1 MKKLLLCI
9 FLVLMFCNTGFAEE
23 NAEMIGYKEKKL
35 DYNFECL
42 SLDKKNKKL
51 FGFKIYSN
59 PNKISGLDGKDEI
72 LFKVPYFN
80 KLYGLPTSL
89 VIAVDINGEEFRVT
103 LTDQIIGQVNNL
115 KTLYNTTYEDPESF
129 EQVSAEISSIIQ
141 EISNSVEP
149 KPDDGH
155 LDNLIQQ
162 VIKIVDDRAHEENM
176 QSKDSP
182 SSKKVKK
189 RNKKTKSKK

>member
-1 MKKLLLCI
+1 
-9 FLVLMFCNTGFAEE
+9 
-23 NAEMIGYKEKKL
+23 MITKE
-35 DYNFECL
+35 
-42 SLDKKNKKL
+42 
-51 FGFKIYSN
+51 I
-59 PNKISGLDGKDEI
+59 
-72 LFKVPYFN
+72 
-80 KLYGLPTSL
+80 
-89 VIAVDINGEEFRVT
+89 DINGEEFRVT

-115 KTLYNTTYEDPESF
+115 KTLYNTAYEDPESF

-176 QSKDSP
+176 QSKDNL
-182 SSKKVKK
+182 SSKKIKK

>member
-1 MKKLLLCI
+1 
-9 FLVLMFCNTGFAEE
+9 
-23 NAEMIGYKEKKL
+23 MITKE
-35 DYNFECL
+35 
-42 SLDKKNKKL
+42 
-51 FGFKIYSN
+51 I
-59 PNKISGLDGKDEI
+59 
-72 LFKVPYFN
+72 
-80 KLYGLPTSL
+80 
-89 VIAVDINGEEFRVT
+89 DINGEEFRVT
-103 LTDQIIGQVNNL
+103 LTDQIIEQVNNL
-115 KTLYNTTYEDPESF
+115 KSLYHTTYEDPESF

-176 QSKDSP
+176 QSKDNP